1 MITNYVQIYN
11 ELKSLLIFDGD
22 GSENF
27 VYNENGNGKF
37 NIKID
42 NSIFIN
48 FPFKKNNV
56 IEIRSRYKK
65 DLEYKHISYS
75 EQKNG
80 FIRVEIPDINFIR
93 EYISIFQKMYDDIV
107 SNKKD
112 IACCSKYIE
121 CSDARRCVQPVEWI
135 ANRCYYR
142 KNIRDGK
149 IFYGKNSIVKE
160 S

>member
-1 MITNYVQIYN
+1 M
-11 ELKSLLIFDGD
+11 
-22 GSENF
+22 
-27 VYNENGNGKF
+27 YNENGNGKF

-65 DLEYKHISYS
+65 DLEYNHISYS

-93 EYISIFQKMYDDIV
+93 EYISIF
-107 SNKKD
+107 KKNV
-112 IACCSKYIE
+112 
-121 CSDARRCVQPVEWI
+121 R
-135 ANRCYYR
+135 
-142 KNIRDGK
+142 
-149 IFYGKNSIVKE
+149 
-160 S
+160 